1 MCSPRGSPRS
11 PASHEPSSSKDA
23 RALAADAAPQRAL
36 AGFRVMRSKLE
47 RTVPR
52 ATNAGHGT
60 CPGNAGEAR
69 WAGGRKVSSNYNL
82 LIEGSKEFQTLAD
95 QCWANLKRNTAKLL
109 ATTHR
114 AQNRGDE
121 LTDLMDDLTLTR
133 PANHATGG
141 QSTTRPAAA
150 ATPTSGL
157 YDTNHSLLR

>member
-1 MCSPRGSPRS
+1 
-11 PASHEPSSSKDA
+11 
-23 RALAADAAPQRAL
+23 
-36 AGFRVMRSKLE
+36 MRSKLE

-60 CPGNAGEAR
+60 CPGTAGEAR